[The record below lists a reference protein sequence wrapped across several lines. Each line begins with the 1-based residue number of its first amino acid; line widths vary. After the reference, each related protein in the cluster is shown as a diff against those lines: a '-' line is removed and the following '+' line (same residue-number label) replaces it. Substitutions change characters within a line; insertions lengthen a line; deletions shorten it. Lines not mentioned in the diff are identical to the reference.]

1 MAEAN
6 APPPLRWLA
15 SGAATQRRSA
25 WRYWVHDTVMGLLN
39 TGLHYGLHHLPVD
52 VCSYF
57 GSLMGGLARYRMPY
71 KAELGRKSWI
81 RLRPQESDP
90 VAVEAAQ
97 KRLWRQIG
105 RSVAECSVLDKLW
118 EQGRINIEGADHLST
133 ARAAG
138 KRVIVA
144 AVHLA
149 NWEAIGRALIGLGY
163 KGSAIYEVPENRF
176 EHRIVQDFRN
186 RYGGKLVPQG
196 SSGARAAFRTLFE
209 MDGLLLSIDDIA
221 DEHVT
226 WPAFGRKLAHEGNI
240 AFVARL
246 ANLAD
251 AEIVPAYCQRQ
262 NQRAELVVRFLP
274 PLDLVRTGNK
284 QAALAANIAKIN
296 AVFEPIVRDNLDQW
310 YYANA
315 IRFD

>member
-6 APPPLRWLA
+6 EAPPLRWLA
-15 SGAATQRRSA
+15 SATAEQRQAA
-25 WRYWVHDTVMGLLN
+25 WRYWVRDTTMGLLN
-39 TGLHYGLHHLPVD
+39 TGLHYGLRHLPVD
-52 VCSYF
+52 ACSSL

-81 RLRPQESDP
+81 KLRPQESDP
-90 VAVEAAQ
+90 ASVAAAQ
-97 KRLWRQIG
+97 KRLWKQIG

-118 EQGRINIEGADHLST
+118 DQGRIKVEGAEHLAT

-176 EHRIVQDFRN
+176 EHRIVQQFRN

-196 SSGARAAFRTLFE
+196 SSGARAAYRTLFE

-221 DEHVT
+221 GEHVT
-226 WPAFGRKLAHEGNI
+226 WPAFGRKLNHEGNI

-251 AEIVPAYCQRQ
+251 SEIVPAYCQRQ
-262 NQRAELVVRFLP
+262 NERAELIVRFLP
-274 PLDLVRTGNK
+274 PLDLARTGNRR
-284 QAALAANIAKIN
+284 ADLAANVDTIN

-315 IRFD
+315 IKFD